1 MAKGK
6 IGAEQARAGGS
17 SYPPPHDA
25 KLQGRRTWPLTGQW
39 GLSQFGVNR
48 VELPVGSWSTNRHW
62 HSRNDEL
69 VVVISGEL
77 TVVTDDGEEVLG
89 PGDTFL
95 VASDDSVLMGPGDT
109 IGFKA
114 GVENAHHLQNRGSEP
129 AVYFDIGGRDAWDR
143 SIFPDIGL
151 EARTMMQIEFRPIK
165 TPPKAGS

>member
-1 MAKGK
+1 MAKGD
-6 IGAEQARAGGS
+6 IGADKAKIGGS
-17 SYPPPHDA
+17 SYPPPHDQ
-25 KLQGRRTWPLTGQW
+25 KLKGRKTWPLTSQW

-48 VELPVGSWSTNRHW
+48 VELPAGGWSTNRHW

-89 PGDTFL
+89 PGDT
-95 VASDDSVLMGPGDT
+95 

-129 AVYFDIGGRDAWDR
+129 AVYFDVGGRDAWDR
-143 SIFPDIGL
+143 STFPDIGM
-151 EARTMMQIEFRPIK
+151 EARTMMNIEFRPIK
-165 TPPKAGS
+165 AKP